1 VHHYALASPLSRPR
15 TVTHLTLAQSLL
27 PLLPQHLDDDD
38 DDNDNTDT
46 RHGTSTSDTAA
57 FSPWRHR

>member
-1 VHHYALASPLSRPR
+1 VHHYALASLLSRPR

-27 PLLPQHLDDDD
+27 PLLPQHLDDDN
-38 DDNDNTDT
+38 DDNDDTDI
-46 RHGTSTSDTAA
+46 RHGTSTSYTAA

>member
-1 VHHYALASPLSRPR
+1 
-15 TVTHLTLAQSLL
+15 VTRLTLARSLL
-27 PLLPQHLDDDD
+27 PLLPQYLDDTDDDD
-38 DDNDNTDT
+38 TDT

>member
-1 VHHYALASPLSRPR
+1 MHHHALASLLSRPR
-15 TVTHLTLAQSLL
+15 TVTRLTLAQSLL
-27 PLLPQHLDDDD
+27 PLLPQHLDDNDD
-38 DDNDNTDT
+38 DDTDT

>member
-1 VHHYALASPLSRPR
+1 
-15 TVTHLTLAQSLL
+15 VTHLTLAQSLL

-38 DDNDNTDT
+38 NNDNTDT

>member
-1 VHHYALASPLSRPR
+1 
-15 TVTHLTLAQSLL
+15 VTHLTLAQSLL

>member
-1 VHHYALASPLSRPR
+1 MHHHALASLLSRPR
-15 TVTHLTLAQSLL
+15 TVTHFTLAQSLL

-38 DDNDNTDT
+38 NDDTDI

>member
-1 VHHYALASPLSRPR
+1 MHHHALASLLSRPR
-15 TVTHLTLAQSLL
+15 TVTRLTLARSLL
-27 PLLPQHLDDDD
+27 PLLPQYLDDTDDDD
-38 DDNDNTDT
+38 TDT